1 MVGELRDLETI
12 RLALM
17 AAETGH
23 LVFATLHTAS
33 AAKTIDRA
41 VGVFPSAEKDMARS
55 MLSESLQTI
64 FSQVLLRKNDG
75 GRVAAFEIIRGTTA
89 IRNLSREDK
98 VAQAKA
104 KSPDN
109 F

>member
-1 MVGELRDLETI
+1 
-12 RLALM
+12 M

-75 GRVAAFEIIRGTTA
+75 GALLPSKLSEELQRYEI
-89 IRNLSREDK
+89 
-98 VAQAKA
+98 
-104 KSPDN
+104 
-109 F
+109 